1 VPILSI
7 LSIFAVKLIENMNSY
22 LLKGSEKTPQINFEF
37 ETGHLEIKGKSVPED
52 SFKFFQPMN
61 EWIDRYLEQPKSETT
76 LNVALEYF
84 NTSSAK
90 VLLELFKKMN
100 LLHKSGKSSIKI
112 NWVYESDDDD
122 MLEAGYDYQRTLDV
136 PLNFV
141 PIDSF

>member
-1 VPILSI
+1 
-7 LSIFAVKLIENMNSY
+7 MNSY

-37 ETGHLEIKGKSVPED
+37 ETGRLEIKGKSVPED

-100 LLHKSGKSSIKI
+100 LLHKSGKSNIKI

>member
-1 VPILSI
+1 VPIRAI
-7 LSIFAVKLIENMNSY
+7 LSIFAVKIIEDMNSY

-37 ETGHLEIKGKSVPED
+37 ETGQLEIKGKSVPED

-61 EWIDRYLEQPKSETT
+61 EWIDRYLEQPKSQTT

-100 LLHKSGKSSIKI
+100 LLHKSGKSNIKI